1 MRAGFRLLV
10 VAAMSISLLSLF
22 TPVTRAVTVRP
33 VKADCCDR
41 MHMGDNQHDCG
52 KQGPKSTQDRQCC
65 AACAIGLTL
74 FLSPAKPFFYRP
86 STVNS
91 FASYLGLEPS
101 RSDRPPVPPPR
112 TLSA

>member
-22 TPVTRAVTVRP
+22 TPVTPAVTVRP
-33 VKADCCDR
+33 AKADCCAR
-41 MHMGDNQHDCG
+41 MNMGDDQNDCG
-52 KQGPKSTQDRQCC
+52 KQAPKSTQDRQCC

-74 FLSPAKPFFYRP
+74 FLSPAKPFFYP
-86 STVNS
+86 PLTGNL
-91 FASYLGLEPS
+91 FASYFAVEHS

-112 TLSA
+112 